1 MTMTKLETCS
11 FSERLAFLSL
21 TRAASSYSKTMNS
34 LQSDR
39 HPLVTMKKIENCSFC
54 ERLSDDETFSL
65 LHLLALTFAVVDSST
80 HVFSLTQAVF
90 SWSQTKKLLQ
100 TQCCPLTTM
109 KKIAA
114 ESFSARLVDD
124 EPISPL
130 HWLIVELV
138 SSICLLTVVELID
151 EEPVSPLHSLIVE
164 LISSICL
171 LTVVEL
177 ICFLT
182 CEERVSQH
190 WTMKNQFHEASHPLM
205 MMAKIVTWSFYER
218 ASVDGSKV
226 ALNSS
231 ADVSS
236 LTQREALASTTT
248 TICGRG
254 RRGSGVR

>member
-1 MTMTKLETCS
+1 
-11 FSERLAFLSL
+11 
-21 TRAASSYSKTMNS
+21 
-34 LQSDR
+34 
-39 HPLVTMKKIENCSFC
+39 MKKIENFSFC

-65 LHLLALTFAVVDSST
+65 LHLLASSM

-114 ESFSARLVDD
+114 ESFSARLIDD
-124 EPISPL
+124 EPVSPL
-130 HWLIVELV
+130 HSLIVELV

-182 CEERVSQH
+182 CDEHVFQH
-190 WTMKNQFHEASHPLM
+190 WTTKNQFHEASHPLM
-205 MMAKIVTWSFYER
+205 MMAKMVTWSFYER
-218 ASVDGSKV
+218 ASA
-226 ALNSS
+226 ALHSS
-231 ADVSS
+231 ADISS
-236 LTQREALASTTT
+236 LTQHEALASTTT

-254 RRGSGVR
+254 RCGSGVRQTETSFESVHVMGRIFSTRARGCNSWASDHPCASDQPLTGGTHI